1 MDGRQSV
8 HVTLAPQAYVSCSTD
23 PDHCGGMGGC
33 QGSIAEVAFNYTI
46 EHGVPL
52 DSDYPYT
59 ASNTACKAFQPAV
72 RVTGY
77 EVVTP
82 NDADALA
89 TAVATIGPMAI
100 SVAASQ
106 WSSYGGGVF
115 TGCTGTTGAV
125 VNHAVQLVGYSA
137 DYWLI
142 RNSWGSSWG
151 EAGFMKVSRSK
162 DSTFA
167 TDTSPLSGFGC
178 AGGPSTIQVAG
189 ECGILSDT
197 AYPIGAGSVARAVQI

>member
-1 MDGRQSV
+1 
-8 HVTLAPQAYVSCSTD
+8 
-23 PDHCGGMGGC
+23 MGGC
-33 QGSIAEVAFNYTI
+33 QGFIAEVDFNYTI
-46 EHGVPL
+46 EHGVSL
-52 DSDYPYT
+52 ESDYPYT

-151 EAGFMKVSRSK
+151 DFGFMKVSRSK